1 MFFRFTT
8 AGESHGKALI
18 TIVEG
23 LPAGM
28 PLDVDAVNHELW
40 RRQQGY
46 GRGGRMKIEKDE
58 VEILS
63 GIRHGKTLGSPVA
76 LMIVN
81 KDFVHWQEVMRV
93 SSPLVSE
100 GSTMESDDQ
109 DAAVP
114 EALPT
119 AKNKREVKRPRPG
132 HADLAGGQKFAT
144 RDLRNI
150 LERASA
156 RETAARVA
164 AGALAK
170 QLLTRFGIEVRSHV
184 IQLGGIPS
192 EPLSKNWDEICTLTD
207 DSPLNCADEKT
218 QTEMV
223 AAIDRAKENGD
234 TLGGIYEVVAKGVPV
249 GLGSHTSWNEKLD
262 GRIAQAFMSI
272 HATKAVEIGTG
283 VTNAAKPGS
292 EVHDEIFFSTGSP
305 FYEGG
310 LAAAS
315 ADGVP
320 LSQNDEPDR
329 TEKPHFLRRT
339 NRAGGLEGGITNGE
353 ELRVRGY
360 MKPIST
366 LRKPL
371 HSVDIDTKQD
381 DLAAFERSDITA
393 VPAAGVIGESML
405 AIVLANSMREKF
417 GGDSL
422 DEMRA
427 NFESYCAALS
437 SY

>member
-28 PLDVDAVNHELW
+28 SVDVAALNHELW

-63 GIRHGKTLGSPVA
+63 GVRHGVTLGSPVA
-76 LMIVN
+76 LMIEN
-81 KDFVHWQEVMRV
+81 EDFVHWQDVM
-93 SSPLVSE
+93 S
-100 GSTMESDDQ
+100 
-109 DAAVP
+109 AVP
-114 EALPT
+114 LEAEL
-119 AKNKREVKRPRPG
+119 KNDKSVKRPRPG
-132 HADLAGGQKFAT
+132 HADLAGGQKLGA
-144 RDLRNI
+144 RDLRNV

-164 AGALAK
+164 AGGFAK
-170 QLLTRFGIEVRSHV
+170 QLLDHFGIEVRSHV
-184 IQLGGIPS
+184 IQLGGVPKH
-192 EPLSKNWDEICTLTD
+192 PLEKCWEEIGGISD
-207 DSPLNCADEKT
+207 DSPLRCADEAVQK
-218 QTEMV
+218 EMI

-234 TLGGIYEVVAKGVPV
+234 TLGGVYEVVAKGLPV
-249 GLGSHTSWNEKLD
+249 GLGSYTSWEEKLD
-262 GRIAQAFMSI
+262 GRIARAVMSI

-283 VTNAAKPGS
+283 VANVSKPGS
-292 EVHDEIFFSTGSP
+292 QVHDEIFFDGQAEP
-305 FYEGG
+305 P
-310 LAAAS
+310 AS
-315 ADGVP
+315 ASGFFRK
-320 LSQNDEPDR
+320 S
-329 TEKPHFLRRT
+329 
-339 NRAGGLEGGITNGE
+339 NRAGGLEGGVTNGE

-371 HSVDIDTKQD
+371 HSVDIDTKED
-381 DLAAFERSDITA
+381 SEAAFERSDITA
-393 VPAAGVIGESML
+393 VPAAGVIGEAML

-417 GGDSL
+417 GGDSI
-422 DEMRA
+422 DEMGK
-427 NFESYCAALS
+427 NFNTYSQSLRDY
-437 SY
+437 

>member
-28 PLDVDAVNHELW
+28 PLDVDSINHELW

-76 LMIVN
+76 LMIEN
-81 KDFVHWQEVMRV
+81 KDFVHWQEVMSV
-93 SSPLVSE
+93 SSPHVNE
-100 GSTMESDDQ
+100 GLTIESDDQ
-109 DAAVP
+109 DAA
-114 EALPT
+114 AAAHST

-170 QLLTRFGIEVRSHV
+170 QLLTQFGIDVRSHV

-192 EPLSKNWDEICTLTD
+192 QPLSKNWDEICTLTET
-207 DSPLNCADEKT
+207 SPLNCADDNA
-218 QTEMV
+218 QAEMV

-234 TLGGIYEVVAKGVPV
+234 TLGGIYEVVARGVPV

-283 VTNAAKPGS
+283 VTNAAKAGS
-292 EVHDEIFFSTGSP
+292 EVHDEIFFFSGSP
-305 FYEGG
+305 PYEGA
-310 LAAAS
+310 LAVAS
-315 ADGVP
+315 GDGVV
-320 LSQNDEPDR
+320 LSQNDEPNG

-371 HSVDIDTKQD
+371 HSIDIDTKQD